1 MIMEKNSLSIEKK
14 SHPARRTKIGMK
26 ILLASSLLFGMNFA
40 AEPAAAHNGE
50 ANWPS
55 HQVRGISCAGA
66 FNNGKGI
73 VRAYTPRSAVAW
85 DGRATD
91 TVFWNPILY
100 RFNGEQY
107 VQWSSMNYP
116 AYAYVTPYG
125 FNPNMKA
132 GWRSSS
138 SNNVIRAVA
147 FNNLPPG
154 SYKVLNQIHWAST
167 GMTHSEWG
175 PNACAVK

>member
-1 MIMEKNSLSIEKK
+1 MEKNTPFIDAKIRW
-14 SHPARRTKIGMK
+14 RRSSKMGMK
-26 ILLASSLLFGMNFA
+26 ILLASSLMFGMNFA
-40 AEPAAAHNGE
+40 AESAAAHNGE
-50 ANWPS
+50 GNWPS

-66 FNNGKGI
+66 YSSGKGV

-85 DGRATD
+85 EGRATD

-100 RFNGEQY
+100 RFNGQQY

-125 FNPNMKA
+125 FNPNLKA

-138 SNNVIRAVA
+138 TNNIISSVA
-147 FNNLPPG
+147 FSNLPPG

-167 GMTHSEWG
+167 GMTHAEWG